1 MFESSAISNDKID
14 HLYFTNN
21 GSTKNN
27 QTNKIKYLTNLTRNW
42 TLVTNKMKSRVGY
55 SGTPLLAA
63 AYHSIQ
69 TRVLPSST
77 AN

>member
-1 MFESSAISNDKID
+1 MTKLIIFISPMMVVQ
-14 HLYFTNN
+14 
-21 GSTKNN
+21 KNN

-77 AN
+77 ANWIAIS